1 VFGIGRVSV
10 FQDVSPW
17 QARGSSDEIFLVV
30 GEELSVPLALV
41 QQRRLDGLWNEE
53 FKRIARNAVLGRN
66 DDKEPSFEWTVRRMI
81 DCRFCRTTACG

>member
-1 VFGIGRVSV
+1 VFRIGRVGV

>member
-1 VFGIGRVSV
+1 MFRIGRVGV

-41 QQRRLDGLWNEE
+41 QQRRLDGLRNEE
-53 FKRIARNAVLGRN
+53 FKRILATLCSAATTTRNRASSG
-66 DDKEPSFEWTVRRMI
+66 P
-81 DCRFCRTTACG
+81 CGG